1 MEEAMHPE
9 VSRNDKIGSHGNK
22 SVPPNQQRVL
32 PADKE
37 QLSQQQ
43 LAEFRS
49 NRNPYKNLHSGS
61 TSNQTRPWILMDTTS
76 EESKGDSDESEPQ
89 RGRKQFQTS
98 ILNRA
103 TEGRNFQSMPKQ

>member
-1 MEEAMHPE
+1 
-9 VSRNDKIGSHGNK
+9 
-22 SVPPNQQRVL
+22 
-32 PADKE
+32 
-37 QLSQQQ
+37 
-43 LAEFRS
+43 
-49 NRNPYKNLHSGS
+49 
-61 TSNQTRPWILMDTTS
+61 MDTTS